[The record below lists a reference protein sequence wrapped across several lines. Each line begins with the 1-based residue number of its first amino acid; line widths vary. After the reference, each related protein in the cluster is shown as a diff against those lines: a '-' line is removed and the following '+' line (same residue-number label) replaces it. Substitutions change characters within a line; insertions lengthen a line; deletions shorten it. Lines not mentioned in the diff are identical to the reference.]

1 MHTKPVEVS
10 AFEAKTRL
18 SELLRETE
26 AGRSFVIRR
35 RGKDVAQLIPPHK
48 GSTKLSP
55 KEVAASFKA
64 VRLRLK
70 GPLKVR
76 ALIQEGRRF

>member
-1 MHTKPVEVS
+1 MRTKPVEVS

-35 RGKDVAQLIPPHK
+35 RGKDVAQLIPPQRQHK
-48 GSTKLSP
+48 IFPKRGCSVLQGRSSP
-55 KEVAASFKA
+55 PQGPPQG
-64 VRLRLK
+64 LRTN
-70 GPLKVR
+70 
-76 ALIQEGRRF
+76 